1 MYDVTIKWTQS
12 KCTSLQIK
20 NEAVTSMFSS
30 TILYSIDVKKKEKKA
45 LKIIVSCG
53 IKYQS
58 VGFSLLWN
66 IVFLIPYLIRNCV
79 VLMALPKESMAFQV
93 NDLIFEILLLQI
105 LNCLVAVIIKWV
117 L

>member
-30 TILYSIDVKKKEKKA
+30 TILYSIDVKKKKEKKA

-58 VGFSLLWN
+58 VGFSLL
-66 IVFLIPYLIRNCV
+66 
-79 VLMALPKESMAFQV
+79 
-93 NDLIFEILLLQI
+93 
-105 LNCLVAVIIKWV
+105 
-117 L
+117 